1 MRTSR
6 SLALTTALAVV
17 VTLGVACSKDT
28 TSAPG
33 ASGSTSTGGGVCA
46 TVDTNAT
53 DDALATVCKAGTI
66 RVATDA
72 KYKPASWYNVQTGQ
86 WNGFDVQVAQEI
98 AKRLGV
104 QIDIQNQK
112 WEVITAGS
120 WNDRW
125 DLSVGSMTDTVDREK
140 LFDFT
145 PAYYYTPAG
154 VAVNKANT
162 SITSVSDISGK
173 KDCVGVSTTYQD
185 YLKKTLV
192 LGKSAPAFT
201 FQVDNPQIVTF
212 TTDTDALDA
221 LALGDG
227 VRCDAASS
235 SVPIIQAYIDDG
247 GPIKLVGDPLYYE
260 PLSIAL
266 DKNSPVS
273 QTTLLDA
280 VSKIVTDM
288 HDDGT
293 LAALSQ
299 KWWKTDLTTSNAS
312 T

>member
-6 SLALTTALAVV
+6 SVALTAALAVV

-28 TSAPG
+28 TSANPG
-33 ASGSTSTGGGVCA
+33 TSGTTSTGGGVCA
-46 TVDTNAT
+46 SVDTNGT
-53 DDALATVCKAGTI
+53 DALAAVCKAGTI
-66 RVATDA
+66 RVATDP

-104 QIDIQNQK
+104 NVELQAQT
-112 WEVITAGS
+112 WAVITAGS

-125 DLSVGSMTDTVDREK
+125 DLSVGSMTDTVAREK

-154 VAVNKANT
+154 VAVNKTNT
-162 SITSVSDISGK
+162 SITTPADLDGMKV
-173 KDCVGVSTTYQD
+173 CVGVSTTYQD
-185 YLKKTLV
+185 YLAKTLV
-192 LGKSAPAFT
+192 LGSAAPSFK
-201 FQVDNPQIVTF
+201 FQIDNPQITTF

-221 LALGDG
+221 LGLGDG
-227 VRCDAASS
+227 VRCDGAVSA
-235 SVPIIQAYIDDG
+235 VPIIQSYIDDG
-247 GPIKLVGDPLYYE
+247 GPIKLIGDPIYFE

-266 DKNSPVS
+266 DKNAPVS
-273 QTTLLDA
+273 ETSLLDA

-293 LAALSQ
+293 LSDLSQ
-299 KWWKTDLTTSNAS
+299 KWWKTDLTTSSADS
-312 T
+312 